1 MPRKRP
7 QVLGLDLN
15 RSERAGTRSG
25 CARGRRHAYRHACS
39 ARVVAGES
47 RLRGQLAAMAP
58 VGEAARGK
66 DIGNVKNKGLPQ
78 FCRTFRGEPFAAQG
92 SYKRTFSPP
101 IYHPEDVLL
110 FEEAVRFCS

>member
-1 MPRKRP
+1 LWP
-7 QVLGLDLN
+7 
-15 RSERAGTRSG
+15 S
-25 CARGRRHAYRHACS
+25 HACS

-92 SYKRTFSPP
+92 SYKRTFSPRF
-101 IYHPEDVLL
+101 ITLKM
-110 FEEAVRFCS
+110 FCSSRRQCVFVPNFARQASLFGVSKNIFEARAAPCSKT